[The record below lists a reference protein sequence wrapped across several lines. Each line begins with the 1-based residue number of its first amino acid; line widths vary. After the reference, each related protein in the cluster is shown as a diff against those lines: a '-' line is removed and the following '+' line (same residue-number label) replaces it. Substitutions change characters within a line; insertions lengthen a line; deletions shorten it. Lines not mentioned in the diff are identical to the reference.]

1 VEDGADYGGAS
12 VGEGLWAAAKIRDLG
27 VESWPDVFAALGDHQ
42 QQEGNNVPHPDIR
55 AVHTTC
61 I

>member
-42 QQEGNNVPHPDIR
+42 QQ
-55 AVHTTC
+55 
-61 I
+61 